1 MNEVDNHSDVA
12 RLRHRIALEQESA
25 QRGLSGLAIVARH
38 EIITA
43 RMMRGAERILQLIDE
58 GKHEEAQ
65 TMLYR
70 LLCNQV
76 QREGVKPRPD
86 LAFGLFCYVPLHNI
100 WYGIRRR
107 LGN

>member
-1 MNEVDNHSDVA
+1 MNEADNHSDVA
-12 RLRHRIALEQESA
+12 RLRRRIALEQEAA

-65 TMLYR
+65 TLMETESWGIEE
-70 LLCNQV
+70 NEDADGTTSSQ
-76 QREGVKPRPD
+76 GKKAPD
-86 LAFGLFCYVPLHNI
+86 RSAQST
-100 WYGIRRR
+100 
-107 LGN
+107 

>member
-1 MNEVDNHSDVA
+1 MLDTGTSEVAHF
-12 RLRHRIALEQESA
+12 RQQQALLEEAA

-65 TMLYR
+65 ALMETETWGIKE
-70 LLCNQV
+70 NEDADGTTSQ
-76 QREGVKPRPD
+76 GKKAPD
-86 LAFGLFCYVPLHNI
+86 RSAQST
-100 WYGIRRR
+100 
-107 LGN
+107 